1 MVFVL
6 SSNDCAKSLSMN
18 FLCKD
23 MRSTIILSPDI
34 KLSFMTPNKYA
45 GFIEDSDRWQTEAV
59 HCSGWLKIWGPKK

>member
-6 SSNDCAKSLSMN
+6 SSNYCAKSLSMN

-34 KLSFMTPNKYA
+34 KLSFMTPNKYV
-45 GFIEDSDRWQTEAV
+45 GRS
-59 HCSGWLKIWGPKK
+59 SLKIQIDDKQKQWMVKNLGAEK